1 VKFPARLSTF
11 LLALSLPWLG
21 PSCETAKRAPSEPQT
36 PEPSPNASILP
47 APLASA
53 VETKVHRPS
62 AADAGAVADSS
73 VDASAP
79 PTLRWLRE
87 DEPVDADT
95 VPRPIVSLPREA
107 SARDAS
113 PVASG
118 VRLLARLRWLDLP
131 SFPRMPEANNDA
143 LQKLKEALA
152 FDLIVDLSPTGR
164 MRVRLD
170 SDAFVLPRGSELR
183 SRQDRLGHVLTWDGA
198 SKYTVLPA
206 GTLRAAL
213 SEHRPDNV
221 PLVKPKLT
229 AAGTGNVQGIATDK
243 IELSTP
249 LGRLIL
255 DEASIPSAGSSG
267 RLLCRML
274 GELIAADPL
283 SSLCERERSLVPVR
297 AELFTRAGGH
307 LAFEVLKIER
317 DRPLDTETLLVP
329 PPEARFVPQD
339 LPGTSSS
346 QVPSDERLRELR
358 LRPLVRSE
366 KPEPTAPKQG
376 LIVQNR
382 SDVLRY
388 VVLDGVV
395 LARVPAR
402 AELRVDSLL
411 PGKYALV
418 TLDFLGDDPTPLRMI
433 ELPARVA
440 IGEEADSAR

>member
-1 VKFPARLSTF
+1 MKRAAWIST
-11 LLALSLPWLG
+11 LALALGAPWLTQG
-21 PSCETAKRAPSEPQT
+21 CENAKRTPSEPQA

-47 APLASA
+47 APLASD
-53 VETKVHRPS
+53 VDTKAHEPPP
-62 AADAGAVADSS
+62 ADAGALL
-73 VDASAP
+73 DASAP
-79 PTLRWLRE
+79 DAAPATTRWLKE
-87 DEPVDADT
+87 DEPVDPDST
-95 VPRPIVSLPREA
+95 PREA
-107 SARDAS
+107 TSKETT
-113 PVASG
+113 G
-118 VRLLARLRWLDLP
+118 VRLLSRLRWLDLP

-143 LQKLKEALA
+143 LQKLKEALD
-152 FDLIVDLSPTGR
+152 FELVIDLAPTGR
-164 MRVRLD
+164 MRVRFD
-170 SDAFVLPRGSELR
+170 SDAFVFPRGSELR
-183 SRQDRLGHVLTWDGA
+183 ARPDRLGHVLSWDGN
-198 SKYTVLPA
+198 SKYTVLTA

-229 AAGTGNVQGIATDK
+229 AAGTGSVQGIATDK

-255 DEASIPSAGSSG
+255 DEASVPGAGSSG
-267 RLLCRML
+267 RLLCRLL

-283 SSLCERERSLVPVR
+283 SSLCERALVPLR

-307 LAFEVLKIER
+307 LGFEVVKIER
-317 DRPLDTETLLVP
+317 ERALETDALLVP
-329 PPEARFVPQD
+329 PPDARFVPQD
-339 LPGTSSS
+339 LPGTGTA

-358 LRPLVRSE
+358 LRPLPRSE
-366 KPEPTAPKQG
+366 KPDPAAPKQG

-388 VVLDGVV
+388 IVLDGVI

-418 TLDFLGDDPTPLRMI
+418 TLDFLGDDPTPMRML

-440 IGEEADSAR
+440 IGEEADSGR